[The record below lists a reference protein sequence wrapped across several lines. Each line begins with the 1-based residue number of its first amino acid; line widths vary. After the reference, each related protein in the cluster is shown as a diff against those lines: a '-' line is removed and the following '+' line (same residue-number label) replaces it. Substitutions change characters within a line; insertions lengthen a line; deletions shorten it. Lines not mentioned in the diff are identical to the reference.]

1 MEFKTFV
8 VVIKAELKMQDAV
21 NISTQEW
28 MLIINALKQYL
39 NLFSKIL

>member
-8 VVIKAELKMQDAV
+8 VVIKAEPKIQDTV

-28 MLIINALKQYL
+28 ML
-39 NLFSKIL
+39 ST